1 MKRLSLISIISIAVA
16 TPALATDFFVG
27 AGVGW
32 QQDEI
37 KRTLDMDSE
46 SVHFQL
52 RAGAIF
58 EENHRITAAYSY
70 KDDDV
75 KADNQKYK
83 HYMHLMTFSYDYMV
97 PFAFDGRL
105 AGFIGPTMGLYNNE
119 FDDRRRTHFTWGGQV
134 GLQYRLPQ
142 SWSVDLSYRYLDMD
156 VNGSQHELDTTQ
168 QVTLAFDRRF

>member
-1 MKRLSLISIISIAVA
+1 MRSFFLISIISIAVA

-37 KRTLDMDSE
+37 KRTLDKDSE
-46 SVHFQL
+46 SVHFQV
-52 RAGAIF
+52 RTGAIL
-58 EENHRITAAYSY
+58 EEHHRITAAYSY

-75 KADNQKYK
+75 RTDDQKYK
-83 HYMHLMTFSYDYMV
+83 HYMHLMTLSYDYML

-105 AGFIGPTMGLYNNE
+105 SGFIGPTMGLYNNE
-119 FDDRRRTHFTWGGQV
+119 FADRRRTHFTWGGQV

-142 SWSVDLSYRYLDMD
+142 NWSVDLSYRYLDMD
-156 VNGSQHELDTTQ
+156 VNGSQYELDTTQ